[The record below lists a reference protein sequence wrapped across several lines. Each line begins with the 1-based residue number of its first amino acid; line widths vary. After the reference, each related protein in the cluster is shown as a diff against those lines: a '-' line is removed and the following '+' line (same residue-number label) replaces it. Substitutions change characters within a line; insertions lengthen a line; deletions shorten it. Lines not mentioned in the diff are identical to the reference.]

1 MMSSNRDF
9 HNFMKNTYLSPYE
22 EEYSRQLLR
31 LQEVMSKGERINK
44 LIVKQIA
51 MSQDL
56 QCKFSHLSTSPNLNA
71 FTRRLTIAQ
80 CVLLCKQIKNLTS
93 KIKREITI

>member
-1 MMSSNRDF
+1 
-9 HNFMKNTYLSPYE
+9 MKNTYFSPYE

-31 LQEVMSKGERINK
+31 LQEVTLRSKRINK
-44 LIVKQIA
+44 LIAKQLA

-56 QCKFSHLSTSPNLNA
+56 QHKFSDLSTSSNLDA

-93 KIKREITI
+93 KIKKEITI